1 MKKMSQISRIH
12 RNEIIEYILL
22 HNQNIKEYELE
33 TLTIGELVLMKVGMQ
48 MDLEK
53 KQEIIKG
60 Q

>member
-22 HNQNIKEYELE
+22 HNQSIKEYELE

-53 KQEIIKG
+53 K
-60 Q
+60 